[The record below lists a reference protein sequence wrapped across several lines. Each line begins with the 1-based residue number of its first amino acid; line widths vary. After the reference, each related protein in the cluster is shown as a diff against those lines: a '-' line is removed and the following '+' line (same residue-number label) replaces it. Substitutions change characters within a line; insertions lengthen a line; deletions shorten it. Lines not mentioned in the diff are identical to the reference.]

1 MMNKQIIFSFV
12 VGLLLLVGCQNEE
25 ENNIDDTGFFVSLAN
40 DVEVT
45 TKSTPEELGE
55 PYTTQFKLKVI
66 DQATGVVKYS
76 GNYKNGLFIN
86 TPAGSYTVTAECG
99 SNPVLAL
106 DKPYYLGEAE
116 GTVTEGQKTTVQIP
130 CKVANALTSVMFNNS
145 TSGQSFEEDFAD
157 YYVQVAV
164 DTDNSHSY
172 STNVNVTK
180 NGKSAYYQA
189 GTMPKYTFYGIM
201 KEGGAEYKCELTNDK
216 FNDPANF
223 AAGTNLVLALSMAK
237 VEAGLKVVV
246 EKVEVSKV
254 DINETIPLEWLSKP
268 KLETSSAFT
277 NNAISVVETET
288 VSNATIKL
296 KTASALQDLKMK
308 FSFADEQFSGLNE
321 KEYLLSDA
329 TDKATVE
336 EILGITLPEVGTTNG
351 SLDFTSVVNRLQTNN
366 GTTTVNT
373 IELDAKANNRWSS
386 EDEQTSRLYTLTC
399 ENPNISI
406 AVDEANCWSREFTVN
421 EFTLPEGSKA
431 DKAKIAANLV
441 YQYYDGSDWKE
452 CTSRANVKGRLQQ
465 FSAAASDITTKSYKV
480 RALYRGVISS
490 ITEATATLEEPTQ
503 LPNSD
508 MEEWQESSVAR
519 SIITYSP
526 WASGSSS
533 FWQTNNSY
541 TTRYVSKTGLLI
553 GSYPYNCFPAVSYVV
568 GGHTGTRAAEIR
580 STASGRGNTLPSNV
594 LDLNKVAG
602 ELFTGNISVTTGGT
616 AAVPSGDKYT
626 IDTNGRSF
634 SSRPS
639 ALSFWYKYAPLNSD
653 TWKAKIVLMDADYNP
668 LISKELTKSDQI
680 SDWTNA
686 IITLDYNEK
695 ATYAKC
701 RYIYIVFSST
711 ITTGSAMQWTEY
723 DSYQLWSNNSLKTFN
738 DSKCWVGSVLKIDD
752 ISLIYDK

>member
-1 MMNKQIIFSFV
+1 MM
-12 VGLLLLVGCQNEE
+12 GLLLLVGCQNEE
-25 ENNIDDTGFFVSLAN
+25 ENNIGETGFFVSLAN

-55 PYTTQFKLKVI
+55 PYKTQFKLKVV

-86 TPAGSYTVTAECG
+86 TPAGSYTLTAECG

-116 GTVTEGQKTTVQIP
+116 GSVTEGQKTTVQIP
-130 CKVANALTSVMFNNS
+130 CKVANALTSVMFDNS
-145 TSGQSFEEDFAD
+145 TSGQSFDEDFAD

-189 GTMPKYTFYGIM
+189 GTMPKYTFIGIL
-201 KEGGAEYKCELTNDK
+201 KEGGTEYKYELTNDK
-216 FNDPANF
+216 FNDPANYS
-223 AAGTNLVLALSMAK
+223 AGTNLKLTMSMAK
-237 VEAGLKVVV
+237 VDAGLKVVV

-254 DINETIPLEWLSKP
+254 DISETIPLEWLSKP
-268 KLETSSAFT
+268 KLEASSTFT
-277 NNAISVVETET
+277 NNAISIVETES

-296 KTASALQDLKMK
+296 NTAGALQDLKMK
-308 FSFADEQFSGLNE
+308 FGFTDEQFSSLNE

-336 EILGITLPEVGTTNG
+336 EVLGITLPEIGTMNG
-351 SLDFTSVVNRLQTNN
+351 SLDFTSVVNRLLTNN
-366 GTTTVNT
+366 GTATVNT

-386 EDEQTSRLYTLTC
+386 EDDQTSRLYTLTC

-406 AVDEANCWSREFTVN
+406 AVDEVNCWSREFTVN

-441 YQYYDGSDWKE
+441 YQYYDGSEWKE

-465 FSAAASDITTKSYKV
+465 FSAAASEITTKSYKV
-480 RALYRGVISS
+480 RALYRGVIPS
-490 ITEATATLEEPTQ
+490 IAEATATLEEPTQ

-508 MEEWQESSVAR
+508 MEEWYIESKKKSGTWPFKDK
-519 SIITYSP
+519 TYYTFHP
-526 WASGSSS
+526 YNQGQASSS
-533 FWQTNNSY
+533 WWDTNNDQAQGGTYALGIWYEGCFASCVSY
-541 TTRYVSKTGLLI
+541 TEDVHGGSKAALIYLSGCGSGYANTSGTYVGGAMVGNLFI
-553 GSYPYNCFPAVSYVV
+553 GSYS
-568 GGHTGTRAAEIR
+568 GGQGHA
-580 STASGRGNTLPSNV
+580 
-594 LDLNKVAG
+594 
-602 ELFTGNISVTTGGT
+602 
-616 AAVPSGDKYT
+616 
-626 IDTNGRSF
+626 F

-639 ALSFWYKYAPLNSD
+639 ALSFYYKYKPYSTDAFKVDVTLLNGEDIVASGIYEPASSSTED
-653 TWKAKIVLMDADYNP
+653 SGYNKVTIDLSNIQTNKKATTIKVSFLASNKTS
-668 LISKELTKSDQI
+668 LSKSDFEMGTTI
-680 SDWTNA
+680 NYPTIGNWT
-686 IITLDYNEK
+686 
-695 ATYAKC
+695 
-701 RYIYIVFSST
+701 VH
-711 ITTGSAMQWTEY
+711 M
-723 DSYQLWSNNSLKTFN
+723 
-738 DSKCWVGSVLKIDD
+738 GSVLKIDD

>member
-12 VGLLLLVGCQNEE
+12 MGLLLLVGCQNEE
-25 ENNIDDTGFFVSLAN
+25 ENNIGDSGFFVSLAN

-55 PYTTQFKLKVI
+55 PYTTQFKLKVV

-223 AAGTNLVLALSMAK
+223 AAGTNLVLTLSMAK

-308 FSFADEQFSGLNE
+308 FSFADKQFSGLNE

-399 ENPNISI
+399 EKPEFGVHVSPSNIWTM
-406 AVDEANCWSREFTVN
+406 ELTM
-421 EFTLPEGSKA
+421 
-431 DKAKIAANLV
+431 DKLTKDYV
-441 YQYYDGSDWKE
+441 Q
-452 CTSRANVKGRLQQ
+452 KGDFDVINKDIKYQ
-465 FSAAASDITTKSYKV
+465 FSSDNSSWEDLNDDLRKAGLSPNQKYYV
-480 RALYRGVISS
+480 RALYRNAIPSTVAEVKTYPQIALVNGNLSAYS
-490 ITEATATLEEPTQ
+490 ITRGKDGSATKNYGAEYEWTAWTTLNETTAGYCIWTAYSY
-503 LPNSD
+503 NSRSGTRP
-508 MEEWQESSVAR
+508 SSDVRAG
-519 SIITYSP
+519 SEDNTSAWIITVGY
-526 WASGSSS
+526 GYGG
-533 FWQTNNSY
+533 TNNSPKSVTPSELKY
-541 TTRYVSKTGLLI
+541 
-553 GSYPYNCFPAVSYVV
+553 
-568 GGHTGTRAAEIR
+568 
-580 STASGRGNTLPSNV
+580 TAS
-594 LDLNKVAG
+594 
-602 ELFTGNISVTTGGT
+602 
-616 AAVPSGDKYT
+616 
-626 IDTNGRSF
+626 SF
-634 SSRPS
+634 ESRPS
-639 ALSFWYKYAPLNSD
+639 ALSFYYKYAPYDND
-653 TWKAKIVLMDADYNP
+653 
-668 LISKELTKSDQI
+668 KSDI
-680 SDWTNA
+680 SIQLYSDDE
-686 IITLDYNEK
+686 LLGEG
-695 ATYAKC
+695 
-701 RYIYIVFSST
+701 VLQESST
-711 ITTGSAMQWTEY
+711 IS
-723 DSYQLWSNNSLKTFN
+723 SYQNAKVTIDYTNYTNKKELKPNKIVILFKSGFNTSVESRESGNLTSSNTANPKFR
-738 DSKCWVGSVLKIDD
+738 GSELYIDD